1 MAMVVGYGCGFGLM
15 SSTWGICFNVLLVG
29 ASARSLAL
37 CGLAESGIAL
47 RRFVRYGDACHAC
60 GDAGVVQSDRHGLR
74 ARHTLGDLRGYGP
87 VLPNTAAAHGGIQ
100 RCAASSSVFVL
111 ISSLIAFS
119 RCAAVGGVCMFLAPY
134 SAAERESDTA
144 REGEEEEQ
152 ETLLSRE
159 DEGT

>member
-1 MAMVVGYGCGFGLM
+1 ML
-15 SSTWGICFNVLLVG
+15 IN
-29 ASARSLAL
+29 
-37 CGLAESGIAL
+37 
-47 RRFVRYGDACHAC
+47 
-60 GDAGVVQSDRHGLR
+60 
-74 ARHTLGDLRGYGP
+74 
-87 VLPNTAAAHGGIQ
+87 
-100 RCAASSSVFVL
+100 L
-111 ISSLIAFS
+111 ISHRILAV

>member
-1 MAMVVGYGCGFGLM
+1 M
-15 SSTWGICFNVLLVG
+15 
-29 ASARSLAL
+29 RS
-37 CGLAESGIAL
+37 
-47 RRFVRYGDACHAC
+47 
-60 GDAGVVQSDRHGLR
+60 
-74 ARHTLGDLRGYGP
+74 
-87 VLPNTAAAHGGIQ
+87 
-100 RCAASSSVFVL
+100 SSSVFVL